1 LVMFQFAIATFA
13 GVAFSRLPVPATL
26 TSKAVSNDA
35 IIVGTP
41 LFRFTNDP
49 EAIESQFERIDDV
62 IMGGLSRS
70 SLSPCNLGASWRGV
84 LRSEGGG
91 FCGQRTRPFS
101 KPLNLSGAD
110 GLYLDCAL
118 LSDEDVQRRSWKMSL
133 RTDEGRGEV
142 VYQAPFQPAVGA
154 VTRVKVPFAD
164 FRLVRG
170 PVALAEAPALSNL
183 SAVYQIGFTVS
194 KFVISEQVK
203 MLENFRNGSFHLG
216 LAEIGSYSDDAA
228 AVPAAVPKAMDKD
241 EVERRRSWVQKFI
254 FPVLG
259 IFFNEARRRRKR
271 AAQLLE
277 MRGLGR
283 WQRLRY
289 AWGINRAR
297 GRSFGSTS
305 LLLTK
310 NAVATAGL
318 WVLALPLRLILFP
331 IFRLQ
336 ARRERKRLEEKL
348 KADAANAETGTRAD
362 AK

>member
-1 LVMFQFAIATFA
+1 MFSIA
-13 GVAFSRLPVPATL
+13 VAAFCGAVWRVATPAPTVRPAVTL
-26 TSKAVSNDA
+26 SLAEDDVA
-35 IIVGTP
+35 TP
-41 LFRFTNDP
+41 LFKFKDNP
-49 EAIESQFERIDDV
+49 EVIEELLELQFERIDDV

-70 SLSPCNLGASWRGV
+70 ALSVGSLGASWRGV

-101 KPLNLSGAD
+101 EPLNLSGAE

-118 LSDEDVQRRSWKMSL
+118 LSDEDVTRRAWKMSL

-142 VYQAPFQPAVGA
+142 VYQAAFQPSVKAQ
-154 VTRVKVPFAD
+154 RVKVPFSD

-170 PVALAEAPALSNL
+170 PVALAGAPPLSNL

-194 KFVISEQVK
+194 KFVISEQMT

-216 LAEIGSYSDDAA
+216 LAEIGSYSKDGSAIA
-228 AVPAAVPKAMDKD
+228 PKVQAMDED
-241 EVERRRSWVQKFI
+241 EVQRRRNWVQKLI

-277 MRGLGR
+277 RRGLGR
-283 WQRLRY
+283 WQRLRF
-289 AWGINRAR
+289 AWRMKR
-297 GRSFGSTS
+297 ESRSILGTTVG
-305 LLLTK
+305 LTCD
-310 NAVATAGL
+310 AVASAGL
-318 WVLALPLRLILFP
+318 WVLALPLRCILFP

-336 ARRERKRLEEKL
+336 ARRERKKLDEKL
-348 KADAANAETGTRAD
+348 QVETADPESAPQN
-362 AK
+362 